1 MRTGISISHSGVRIA
16 WQLDL
21 PLHAEKRGFTSIR
34 IAEGCG
40 SDAITPVAFIGA
52 RTNRI
57 RPATS
62 ITQLAARAPANLAM
76 ATQTIA

>member
-1 MRTGISISHSGVRIA
+1 M
-16 WQLDL
+16 QLDL